1 MKRIFTIILLF
12 FLSEIGSFAQE
23 QTEKIRKNSVSVDYG
38 LLAGKN
44 KNEYSS
50 AVNIFYRRN
59 LWKGLG
65 VGVCYQFYNYSF
77 LYNGDWTINTKPP
90 LAEIKSHSALARVD
104 YEFIFLRHVSLLPF
118 VQIGTDWKQYKN
130 ETIFVGRYGNTF
142 EVWSAKDN
150 AFVYSGGLQL
160 GAKFSAVAV
169 YLQYEYCVPKIKIS
183 ENNFDKI
190 DDNSLKH
197 FKLGLGARYAF

>member
-1 MKRIFTIILLF
+1 MKKAFIVILLF

-38 LLAGKN
+38 LLSSKN
-44 KNEYSS
+44 KYEYSFD
-50 AVNIFYRRN
+50 VNIFYRRN
-59 LWKGLG
+59 LCYGLG
-65 VGVCYQFYNYSF
+65 AGIGYQFYNYSF
-77 LYNGDWTINTKPP
+77 LYNGDWKINTKTP

-197 FKLGLGARYAF
+197 FKLGLGARYDF

>member
-1 MKRIFTIILLF
+1 MKKAFIVILLF
-12 FLSEIGSFAQE
+12 SLSGIVGFAQE

-65 VGVCYQFYNYSF
+65 VGVGYQFYNYSF

-197 FKLGLGARYAF
+197 FKLGLGARYDF